1 MVNKSQFIWPLYF
14 RHEQKRQTWEH
25 MPVIAAA
32 KRLRLVGEGDWRDV
46 VLVDKSID
54 LRPSS
59 SSESQHPHGCSQLPV
74 TLVLGESQ

>member
-14 RHEQKRQTWEH
+14 RHEQRRQTREH

-32 KRLRLVGEGDWRDV
+32 KRLRLVGEGDWRDG
-46 VLVDKSID
+46 VLVDKNID

-59 SSESQHPHGCSQLPV
+59 SLSPNAHMVAHSCL
-74 TLVLGESQ
+74 